1 MSHTDNPE
9 IHKTD
14 RKKPFSLREWLFSH
28 DLDKRMFI
36 YGLVFG
42 LPGLA
47 LIFIYPSVSEYIGPE
62 KCRFLAVT
70 GFYCPGCGCT
80 RAVRSI
86 LHGHFL
92 LSFLYN
98 PAVLYGVVLWLLY
111 EGSHILE
118 LLHVPHIRG
127 MKFRYG
133 YIYAGIVILL
143 GNWIIKNI
151 IMYFL
156 NY

>member
-1 MSHTDNPE
+1 MKNPSGQDND
-9 IHKTD
+9 HN
-14 RKKPFSLREWLFSH
+14 KKPFSLREWLFSH

-42 LPGLA
+42 LPGMA
-47 LIFIYPSVSEYIGPE
+47 LIFIYPSLAEYIGPGQ
-62 KCRFLAVT
+62 CRFLAVT

-80 RAVRSI
+80 RAVRAM
-86 LHGHFL
+86 LHGHFV
-92 LSFLYN
+92 LSVLYN
-98 PAVLYGVVLWLLY
+98 PAVMYGTVIWLLY

-143 GNWIIKNI
+143 ANWIIKNI
-151 IMYFL
+151 IMYFI